1 MRYAGGIRYVFARF
15 GRGRWCSA
23 DFGVQIYRFAQL
35 GPWRF
40 RWNGISSLWIGER
53 SRWKGGSSLWMGA
66 WSRWNGEGK
75 AVGWRAGWR
84 CVLPCRVSYRWC
96 AARWHRVC
104 GRVHQRGRQRP
115 PRCIIYIHYLI
126 PVYKLYRIKM
136 LSQLCFSK
144 ICNKINNSGNMI
156 QLKTNN
162 AIINHFLHLRMDKGS
177 FPHFLRKIS

>member
-1 MRYAGGIRYVFARF
+1 MRYAGVIRYVFAGF
-15 GRGRWCSA
+15 GRGRWCSEG
-23 DFGVQIYRFAQL
+23 FGAQIYRFAQL

-40 RWNGISSLWIGER
+40 RWNGISSLWIG
-53 SRWKGGSSLWMGA
+53 G
-66 WSRWNGEGK
+66 GK

-84 CVLPCRVSYRWC
+84 CVPTCRVSCRWC
-96 AARWHRVC
+96 AARQRRVC

-162 AIINHFLHLRMDKGS
+162 AIINHFLRLRMDKGS